1 MEKSD
6 KTDFVIFDVGEMQYA
21 IPIEYIAFIVMAMEQ
36 FPSCIPPRMPAY
48 MKCVMQMEQ
57 GLVPIV
63 DLTQVPG
70 YSTSSHR
77 TAPYPLVLIVSY
89 RNKQIGLLTDRVA
102 IRPAEAE
109 VNAAVGTIVRHRLV
123 NSNGTNFIQF
133 DVEKFYNQLEAGQV

>member
-1 MEKSD
+1 MEKAD

-70 YSTSSHR
+70 YSTSDSR
-77 TAPYPLVLIVSY
+77 TTPYPLVLIVSY
-89 RNKQIGLLTDRVA
+89 RDKQIGLLTDRVT
-102 IRPAEAE
+102 IQPAKAE
-109 VNAAVGTIVRHRLV
+109 VNAAEGTIVRHRFV
-123 NSNGTNFIQF
+123 NSDGTNFIQF
-133 DVEKFYNQLEAGQV
+133 DVEKFYNKLEAGQV

>member
-1 MEKSD
+1 MEKAD
-6 KTDFVIFDVGEMQYA
+6 KPDFVIFDVGEMQYA

-70 YSTSSHR
+70 YSTSDSR
-77 TAPYPLVLIVSY
+77 TTPYPLVLIVSY
-89 RNKQIGLLTDRVA
+89 RDKQIGLLTDRVT
-102 IRPAEAE
+102 IQPAKAE
-109 VNAAVGTIVRHRLV
+109 VNAAEGTIVQHRFV
-123 NSNGTNFIQF
+123 SSDGTNFIQF
-133 DVEKFYNQLEAGQV
+133 DVEKFYNKLEAGQV

>member
-1 MEKSD
+1 MEKAD
-6 KTDFVIFDVGEMQYA
+6 NTDFMIFNVGEMQYA

-48 MKCVMQMEQ
+48 MKCVMRMEQ
-57 GLVPIV
+57 GLVPVV

-70 YSTSSHR
+70 YSTSNNR
-77 TAPYPLVLIVSY
+77 ATPYPLVLIVSY
-89 RNKQIGLLTDRVA
+89 RNKLIGLLTDRVT

-109 VNAAVGTIVRHRLV
+109 VNAAEGTIVRHGLV

-133 DVEKFYNQLEAGQV
+133 DVEKFYNQLGAGQV

>member
-1 MEKSD
+1 MEKAD

-70 YSTSSHR
+70 YSTSDHR

-89 RNKQIGLLTDRVA
+89 RNKRIGLLTDRVA
-102 IRPAEAE
+102 IQPAEAE
-109 VNAAVGTIVRHRLV
+109 VNAAEGTIVRQRLL
-123 NSNGTNFIQF
+123 NTNGSNFIQF

>member
-1 MEKSD
+1 MEK
-6 KTDFVIFDVGEMQYA
+6 TDNVDFIIFDVGKMQYA

-48 MKCVMQMEQ
+48 MKCVMRMEQ
-57 GLVPIV
+57 ELVPIV

-70 YSTSSHR
+70 FSTSNHR

-89 RNKQIGLLTDRVA
+89 RNKRIGLLTDRVA

-109 VNAAVGTIVRHRLV
+109 TNAAVGTIVRHRLV

>member
-1 MEKSD
+1 MEKAD
-6 KTDFVIFDVGEMQYA
+6 NTDFIIFDVGEMQYA

-36 FPSCIPPRMPAY
+36 FPSCIPPKMPAY
-48 MKCVMQMEQ
+48 MKCVMRMEQ

-70 YSTSSHR
+70 YSTSINR
-77 TAPYPLVLIVSY
+77 TAPYPLVLTVSY
-89 RNKQIGLLTDRVA
+89 RNKLIGLLTDRVT

-109 VNAAVGTIVRHRLV
+109 VNAAEGTIVQHRFV